1 VQLPVIGSIWRG
13 RERALGCE
21 MDIYTQAEVVL
32 REAGYDTWQ
41 SGTGTQ
47 IVTCFESQSVVGFV
61 HVFETCDDLLKRWRD
76 SQQVVLNRY
85 AAALRPAGAK
95 AWNVYSVFL
104 TATAGAP
111 LQVFE
116 VEKIE
121 EDFTLTRKI
130 ARCNVAIAADVSNAL
145 LPLLPV
151 RSFAGAT
158 VTDYETQL
166 QKRLSDVDQKL
177 ATAFLGTKSA
187 SEVATLLV
195 ESS

>member
-1 VQLPVIGSIWRG
+1 
-13 RERALGCE
+13 

-32 REAGYDTWQ
+32 RGAGYDTWQ
-41 SGTGTQ
+41 SDGGTQ
-47 IVTCFESQSVVGFV
+47 VVTCFESQSVAGFV
-61 HVFETCDDLLKRWRD
+61 HVFDTCDGLLKRWRD

-85 AAALRPAGAK
+85 AAALRPAGVK

-104 TATAGAP
+104 TAAVGAP
-111 LQVFE
+111 PQVFE
-116 VEKIE
+116 IERIE
-121 EDFTLTRKI
+121 EDFALTRKI
-130 ARCNVAIAADVSNAL
+130 ARCNVAIAEDVSNAL

-151 RSFAGAT
+151 RSFVGAT

-166 QKRLSDVDQKL
+166 HKRLSEVDQKV
-177 ATAFLGTKSA
+177 ATAFLGTQSA